1 MLRAM
6 RRSGT
11 LFFSVGFVAACAASQ
26 TIDERS
32 IVVYTL
38 ADCPITVDSAYA
50 VFHPEGD
57 REPNPDESNA
67 SYFLRDANVAL
78 SAAYPEMRSVSMRIS
93 DASGSA
99 WSGLSL
105 VPSKGEVAL
114 LAWPRQKACTLS
126 RQEVRSGASLG
137 VLGRDRLLL
146 VGGTADGRVPSTQ
159 VIDLR
164 TGRAAQLSRGLGS
177 RRIRAQITR
186 FHNADGRF
194 GALVSGGV
202 DPESAE
208 PLSDVEVY
216 VEGEDGAGDFED
228 ARITLGTP
236 RADHAAVELVTGETL
251 LVGGTTRVGAT
262 SSIEVVD
269 GTLRRSRT
277 SGVAL
282 LESARTRAHA
292 VRLASGEVVVAGG
305 VDGNGA
311 PVAKVEWLTSDVSR
325 ASKRSRDIAPGIES
339 GLAPL
344 SAGGALYVV
353 KRMTE
358 NAADAW
364 RIGADGSVSS
374 AGEIQN
380 VSRVVLS
387 SAEEGKALL
396 FTGDRWLMFDPW
408 ENAFSPTFDLP
419 QGVGPSSS
427 LVASPDSGLV
437 VWGETDGTLRGVR
450 SSVRN
455 AYSFVEK
462 PLLVSDRSHFASDGA
477 PGSRVA
483 FRENA
488 LHLSDG
494 AAAFLTDV
502 SFQNAIFEF
511 QIRGSAPHPVFRD
524 ELGAEYEIGGASCSW
539 KREPTLQVAIERVG
553 TQVRVKVDGG
563 EPVVCANAIGSS
575 RISIG
580 FRAAANVEA
589 GVSNLIVT
597 RE

>member
-1 MLRAM
+1 MLMAM
-6 RRSGT
+6 RGRST
-11 LFFSVGFVAACAASQ
+11 LSFFAASMAACAASQ
-26 TIDERS
+26 TIDERP

-38 ADCPITVDSAYA
+38 ADCPITVESAYA
-50 VFHPEGD
+50 VFQAEGD
-57 REPNPDESNA
+57 REPTPGEANA
-67 SYFLRDANVAL
+67 SYFLRDLNAEV

-114 LAWPRQKACTLS
+114 LAWPLQKACTLS
-126 RQEVRSGASLG
+126 KQDARSGATLG
-137 VLGRDRLLL
+137 AIGRDRLMLA
-146 VGGTADGRVPSTQ
+146 GGTADGRVPSTQ

-164 TGRAAQLSRGLGS
+164 TGHVTQLSRGLGS
-177 RRIRAQITR
+177 RRVGARITR
-186 FHNADGRF
+186 FQNADGRS
-194 GALVSGGV
+194 GALVSGGL
-202 DPESAE
+202 DPESSA
-208 PLSDVEVY
+208 PLSDVEIY
-216 VEGEDGAGDFED
+216 VEGEDATGDFED

-236 RADHAAVELVTGETL
+236 RADHAAVELATGETV

-292 VRLASGEVVVAGG
+292 VRLASGEIVVAGG
-305 VDGNGA
+305 VDGSGA
-311 PVAKVEWLTSDVSR
+311 PVARVEWLASDVSR
-325 ASKRSRDIAPGIES
+325 SSKRSRDISPGIEA

-353 KRMTE
+353 KRVAETI
-358 NAADAW
+358 ADAW
-364 RIGADGSVSS
+364 RIGADGSVTS

-380 VSRVVLS
+380 VSRVFLS
-387 SAEEGKALL
+387 PAEEGKAVL
-396 FTGDRWLMFDPW
+396 FTGDRWLVFDPW
-408 ENAFSPTFDLP
+408 ENRFGPTFDLP

-427 LVASPDSGLV
+427 LAASPDPGLV
-437 VWGETDGTLRGVR
+437 VWGESDGTLRGVR

-462 PLLVSDRSHFASDGA
+462 PLLASDHTHFAPDSA

-483 FRENA
+483 FRDSA

-494 AAAFLTDV
+494 AAAFLNDV
-502 SFQNAIFEF
+502 SFQNVVFEF
-511 QIRGSAPHPVFRD
+511 QIKGSAPHLVFRD
-524 ELGAEYEIGGASCSW
+524 ELGVEYEIGGAWCPW
-539 KREPTLQVAIERVG
+539 KKEPTLQVAIERVG
-553 TQVRVKVDGG
+553 TLVRVKVDG
-563 EPVVCANAIGSS
+563 EAPMECPNALGAS
-575 RISIG
+575 RISLG
-580 FRAAANVEA
+580 FRAPTSGEV
-589 GVSNLIVT
+589 GVSTVIVT